1 MMTNVGVLDAAVRLL
16 VAVLLLA
23 WSYGEFGLTAPSL
36 PVAWAIWLGGLAL
49 GVTGLFRYCPIHV
62 FYGTH
67 SCAPM
72 PDDD

>member
-23 WSYGEFGLTAPSL
+23 WSYGEFGLKEPSP
-36 PVAWAIWLGGLAL
+36 PVGWAIWLGGLAF
-49 GVTGLFRYCPIHV
+49 GATGLFRWCPIYV
-62 FYGTH
+62 FCGTH

-72 PDDD
+72 PGDD